1 MKQRLAI
8 WLLRL
13 VGWRPVGTRP
23 EGDQFVL
30 IAAPHTS
37 NWDLPLM
44 LAFGWAFELDVRW
57 LGKKSLFDGP
67 AGWFYRW
74 TGGLPVDRS
83 HSTNLV
89 DQAAAMFREHDKLT
103 LVVAPEGTRRR
114 AEHWKS
120 GFYWIARKAS
130 VPVLPSYL
138 DYATRTSGFGPLV
151 VPSNSVRADM
161 DALRAVYHDKKARHP
176 DKFGPVQL
184 ADEDADD

>member
-1 MKQRLAI
+1 MKRRLAI
-8 WLLRL
+8 WMLRL

-83 HSTNLV
+83 KSTNLV
-89 DQAAAMFREHDKLT
+89 DQAAAMFQEYDKLT
-103 LVVAPEGTRRR
+103 LVIAPEGTRRR

-120 GFYWIARKAS
+120 GFYWIARKAN

-138 DYATRTSGFGPLV
+138 DYGTKTSGFGPLV

-161 DALRAVYHDKKARHP
+161 DALRAVYRDKQARHP